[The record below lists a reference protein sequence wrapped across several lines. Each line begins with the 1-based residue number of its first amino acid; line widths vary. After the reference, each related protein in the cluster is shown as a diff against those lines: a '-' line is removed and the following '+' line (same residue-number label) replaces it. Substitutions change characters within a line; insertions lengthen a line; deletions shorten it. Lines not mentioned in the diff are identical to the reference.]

1 MDFHFNSFHF
11 NWLDIFLGVILVFFI
26 FRSLWTG
33 FSRSL
38 ASLLGLIFG
47 FWIAGHRF
55 SYISFKLS
63 PWMQDEMWRSF
74 VSFLLIFLVVYLIF
88 FISGIIVQRM
98 FKALNLSWF
107 DRLLGAAVGLAKGLV
122 LAGAIVFMLTI
133 FLASNNPLLRKSCL
147 YPALSRVAQVMG
159 SLVPGDLRGRFMLKF
174 RKFHSVQDRN
184 KGSAQEI

>member
-11 NWLDIFLGVILVFFI
+11 NWLDIFLGGMLVFFI
-26 FRSLWTG
+26 GRSLWTG

-47 FWIAGHRF
+47 FWVASHRF
-55 SYISFKLS
+55 PSISFKLS
-63 PWMQDEMWRSF
+63 AWIQDEMWRSF
-74 VSFLLIFLVVYLIF
+74 VSFILIFLVVYLIF

-98 FKALNLSWF
+98 FKILNLGWV
-107 DRLLGAAVGLAKGLV
+107 DRLLGAGVGLAKGLV

-133 FLASNNPLLRKSCL
+133 FLESNNPLLRKSCL

-159 SLVPGDLRGRFMLKF
+159 SMVPGDLKGRFMWKW

-184 KGSAQEI
+184 KALGQEI